1 MEGNGSPA
9 SQPKCFKLLRPLV
22 NDVQASGGP
31 GTDWHLPGKSLFY
44 GFMLISCWKMSATN
58 CICVDPQAFCRMIL
72 ALTLEPI
79 FQKKN
84 TQLFIYF
91 LSNPSASLLSNSCSL
106 WSVILQDI
114 DRMAAGSFLACYQA
128 AEVGFKGYADN
139 WVDEQHSVGFPSCQ
153 SHLGCCCQ
161 GHHLKCRWHSRRQHP
176 LYKGA
181 SDCSWLSYI
190 IIPSNL
196 IV

>member
-79 FQKKN
+79 FQKK
-84 TQLFIYF
+84 
-91 LSNPSASLLSNSCSL
+91 
-106 WSVILQDI
+106 
-114 DRMAAGSFLACYQA
+114 
-128 AEVGFKGYADN
+128 K
-139 WVDEQHSVGFPSCQ
+139 
-153 SHLGCCCQ
+153 
-161 GHHLKCRWHSRRQHP
+161 
-176 LYKGA
+176 
-181 SDCSWLSYI
+181 
-190 IIPSNL
+190 IPSYLFTSCPTHQPHYFPIPVPCGPWFCKISIGWQQGAFLPVIRQRRWGLKGMQTTGLMNSTVL
-196 IV
+196 DSLAVNRI